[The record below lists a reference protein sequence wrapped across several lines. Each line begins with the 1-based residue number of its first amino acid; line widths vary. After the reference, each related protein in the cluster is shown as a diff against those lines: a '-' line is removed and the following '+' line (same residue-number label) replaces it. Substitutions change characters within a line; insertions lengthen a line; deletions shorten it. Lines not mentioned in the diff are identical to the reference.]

1 MSTLTRLQK
10 IPFAEMRTAPVL
22 GALVC
27 LLLTACSSAEIS
39 QTLAPA
45 YTPPSPPTQAGIM
58 SGVKTAAAEEKLT
71 GPLEVSAVR
80 PNDHSLL
87 GSYFACLRV
96 ANPSAAKR
104 PTYSVFW
111 DGDTYKGSRLSAIV
125 EACETQAYTPVD
137 LTPPA
142 PPPKPAPKRKR

>member
-1 MSTLTRLQK
+1 MFTPNCLQK
-10 IPFAEMRTAPVL
+10 VAFAGMRATPLL
-22 GALVC
+22 GALIC

-39 QTLAPA
+39 LAPA
-45 YTPPSPPTQAGIM
+45 YTPPSPPTQLAIV

-87 GSYFACLRV
+87 GSYFACLRE
-96 ANPSAAKR
+96 ANPPAAKH
-104 PTYSVFW
+104 PAYSVFW

-125 EACETQAYTPVD
+125 EACETQTYTPVD

-142 PPPKPAPKRKR
+142 PPPNPGPKRKR